1 MIVKSFFVLK
11 PLLKQNIIQKR
22 YCATNYKINGYFN
35 LFKISLGMVGF
46 ISLPIYSYKN
56 NLNNLSE
63 NDSLIKKFIIYSLY
77 SNVGAFMGFY
87 LPNIVLLSPFVTF
100 FLSPLLIPFGL
111 VELFSYVKG
120 RWQNNISK

>member
-1 MIVKSFFVLK
+1 
-11 PLLKQNIIQKR
+11 
-22 YCATNYKINGYFN
+22 
-35 LFKISLGMVGF
+35 MVGF